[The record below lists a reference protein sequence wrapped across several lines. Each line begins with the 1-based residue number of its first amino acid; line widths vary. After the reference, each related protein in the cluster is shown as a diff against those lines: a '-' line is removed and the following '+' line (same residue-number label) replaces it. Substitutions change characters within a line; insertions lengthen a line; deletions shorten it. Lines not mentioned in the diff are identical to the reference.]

1 MNESTDVDRG
11 LISALAD
18 DGRPLIKLTGIAL
31 IGSGLFAFFL
41 AATGH
46 FLPHDIAFLGMDSGE
61 LRAIADG
68 RLVYFMM
75 HDRVSFGGAILGV
88 GTLYLWLAEFPL
100 RARQAWAWWALA
112 ASGVVGFASFL
123 TYLGYGYLDTWH
135 GIATVFLLPLFI
147 WGMIRSYSLVQPMPA
162 MMATFKPGSRTDLR
176 TAYGIGR
183 ALLLVTS
190 WSLVL
195 GGSIIMTV
203 GMTRV
208 FVPQDLEFMRVCAE
222 DLQAV
227 NAHLMPLIAH
237 DRAGFGGGVCCC
249 GLTMFFCTYC
259 GVPSRSLWQVLAITG
274 FVGFGTAIGVHFPI
288 GYLSASHLAPAF
300 FGAAMYIAGMALTYP
315 RMMRGEMSADASY
328 GFGVVGQSSSG

>member
-1 MNESTDVDRG
+1 MDRSIDADRG
-11 LISALAD
+11 LVSALVD
-18 DGRPLIKLTGIAL
+18 DGRPLIKLTGLAL

-41 AATGH
+41 AASGH

-100 RARQAWAWWALA
+100 RARQAWAWWTLA
-112 ASGVVGFASFL
+112 ASGAVGFASFL

-135 GIATVFLLPLFI
+135 GMATVSLLPLFI
-147 WGMIRSYSLVQPMPA
+147 WGMIRSYSLVRPMPA
-162 MMATFKPGSRTDLR
+162 MMATFLPGSKTDLR
-176 TAYGIGR
+176 TAYGVGR

-190 WSLVL
+190 WCLVL
-195 GGSIIMTV
+195 GGAIIMTV

-208 FVPQDLEFMRVCAE
+208 FVPQDLEFMRICAE
-222 DLQAV
+222 DVQAV

-249 GLTMFFCTYC
+249 GLTMFFCIYC
-259 GVPSRSLWQVLAITG
+259 GLPSRGLWQALAVT
-274 FVGFGTAIGVHFPI
+274 
-288 GYLSASHLAPAF
+288 
-300 FGAAMYIAGMALTYP
+300 
-315 RMMRGEMSADASY
+315 
-328 GFGVVGQSSSG
+328 